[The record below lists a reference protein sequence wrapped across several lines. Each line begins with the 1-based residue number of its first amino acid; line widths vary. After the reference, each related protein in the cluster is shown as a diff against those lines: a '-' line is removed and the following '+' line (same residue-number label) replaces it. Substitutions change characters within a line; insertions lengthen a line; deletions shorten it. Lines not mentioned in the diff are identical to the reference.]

1 MLETSGMHVIA
12 AFYTVLLLEN
22 RIDIRDGI
30 HVHVIVNDPLGS
42 MRLTATCTS
51 QSD

>member
-1 MLETSGMHVIA
+1 MLETSGIHVIA

-22 RIDIRDGI
+22 RIDIQDGI
-30 HVHVIVNDPLGS
+30 HVIVNDPLGS
-42 MRLTATCTS
+42 MQLTATCTL

>member
-22 RIDIRDGI
+22 RIDTQDDI

-42 MRLTATCTS
+42 MQLTATCTS